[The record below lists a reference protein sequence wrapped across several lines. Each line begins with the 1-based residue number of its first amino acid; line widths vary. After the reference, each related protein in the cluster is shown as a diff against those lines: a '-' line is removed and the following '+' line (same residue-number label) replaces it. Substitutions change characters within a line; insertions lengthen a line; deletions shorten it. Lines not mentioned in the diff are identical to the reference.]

1 MKQKFPTFIAAVAVK
16 RAILGAALVDV
27 VGYALLGAATGARR
41 ALLPAAMMHPFSS
54 APPLDEPRFLFR
66 FLCRSR
72 PDAI

>member
-1 MKQKFPTFIAAVAVK
+1 
-16 RAILGAALVDV
+16 VDV